1 MKTKVDIKHNKY
13 KIYLT
18 GTWVGCILLIG
29 AGYFVFH
36 LPKKGQLVQVQR
48 QYTESQDQLTIA
60 NKATQ
65 DDIRQQAEQCFEDTA
80 NMINKY
86 SVPQDNITG
95 VVFEI
100 GKIANELG
108 LSEFSSKNQK
118 AQNLSTL
125 GDSKVVSEA
134 WLEVEFE
141 SSFLK
146 FAQFVN
152 RLEQETPVVFIEK
165 IVVRRN
171 ENSQKNSDV
180 KMELSF
186 LTTES
191 KVNSVAVTNPQ

>member
-1 MKTKVDIKHNKY
+1 MKIDIKNNKY
-13 KIYLT
+13 QSYLI
-18 GTWVGCILLIG
+18 GTWVGCFLLIG
-29 AGYFVFH
+29 AGYFFLHV
-36 LPKKGQLVQVQR
+36 PKKSQLVRVQQ
-48 QYTESQDQLTIA
+48 QYTESNDQFTIA
-60 NKATQ
+60 NKATR
-65 DDIRQQAEQCFEDTA
+65 DDIRQEMNRCFEDTA
-80 NMINKY
+80 NMINRF

-95 VVFEI
+95 VVFGI

-118 AQNLSTL
+118 AQSLSTL
-125 GDSKVVSEA
+125 GDSEDVSEA

-165 IVVRRN
+165 VVLRRN
-171 ENSQKNSDV
+171 ENGQKNNDV

-191 KVNSVAVTNPQ
+191 KINSVAVANPQ

>member
-1 MKTKVDIKHNKY
+1 MKVDIKHNKY
-13 KIYLT
+13 KICLI
-18 GTWVGCILLIG
+18 GIWVGCVLLIG

-36 LPKKGQLVQVQR
+36 LPKKSQLVQIQR

-60 NKATQ
+60 NKATR
-65 DDIRQQAEQCFEDTA
+65 DDVRQQAEQNFEDTA
-80 NMINKY
+80 NMINRY
-86 SVPQDNITG
+86 SIPCDNVTG

-118 AQNLSTL
+118 AQSLSTL

-146 FAQFVN
+146 FVQFVN
-152 RLEQETPVVFIEK
+152 RLEQETPVVFVEK
-165 IVVRRN
+165 ITIRRN
-171 ENSQKNSDV
+171 EGVQTNSDV

-186 LTTES
+186 LTTEN
-191 KVNSVAVTNPQ
+191 KVDSVAVANPQ